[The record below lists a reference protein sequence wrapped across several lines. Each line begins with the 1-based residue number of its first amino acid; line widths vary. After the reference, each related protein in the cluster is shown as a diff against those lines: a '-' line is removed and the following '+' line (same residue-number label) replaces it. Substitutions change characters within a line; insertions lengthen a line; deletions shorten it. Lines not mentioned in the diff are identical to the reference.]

1 MSANSVTKSVFKK
14 SGTSI
19 SASVSG
25 DKLVHE
31 AGGIEADISAVTT
44 GDILA
49 GASSGVMAVV
59 AASGK
64 SDGDLLTLQADG
76 TIAYETPSAASKGFA
91 TAMAIAL

>member
-64 SDGDLLTLQADG
+64 SDGDVLTLQSDG
-76 TIAYETPSAASKGFA
+76 TVAYDDAHASKGFA

>member
-25 DKLVHE
+25 DLLVHE

-49 GASSGVMAVV
+49 GTSSGTMAVV

-64 SDGDLLTLQADG
+64 TDGDVLTLQSDG
-76 TIAYETPSAASKGFA
+76 TVAYETSTHASKGFA